1 MTGFL
6 SKIFGGGKKKSASA
20 GGAEDLIRSTL
31 EGVIEKGGFDL
42 SFDVTSTDGDDGETL
57 IAVNLHGADEE
68 LLQDSKGE
76 PLNAFQLFLQRAVQH
91 HFPDLKLR
99 IEVDSNDY
107 LKGAADSLIE
117 IVDDLKEKALKNGKS
132 VYLRALPPKE
142 RKIVHQHLSSDQR
155 VKSRSIGDGL
165 YKKIKIYPAKAGN
178 GAGNNKEE
186 TAN

>member
-6 SKIFGGGKKKSASA
+6 SKIFGGGKKKSNSA

-42 SFDVTSTDGDDGETL
+42 SFDLTTSDGEDGESL

-68 LLQDSKGE
+68 LLQDAKGE

-91 HFPDLKLR
+91 RFPDVRLR
-99 IEVDSNDY
+99 IEVDSNGY
-107 LKGAADSLIE
+107 LQGAADSLIE
-117 IVDDLKEKALKNGKS
+117 IVEDLKEKALKNGKS

-142 RKIVHQHLSSDQR
+142 RKIVHQYLSSDQR

-165 YKKIKIYPAKAGN
+165 YKKIKIYPAKSAN
-178 GAGNNKEE
+178 GSNGKEE